1 MTNNTKGILLAIGAS
16 LSISNVYIFSKAAL
30 NEIHLAQFGMYWF
43 GLGILWNLIYFFSFK
58 KYKKAGS
65 MNARNWWSLLL
76 ISFLEMFGTMF
87 FFMAIKTVENP
98 AVVSFLANIN
108 PLFVVGLGI
117 LILKERF
124 NGIEFFGMAITL
136 AGAVLISITGVVGA
150 NGIFVNGTQYVILS
164 GMIYSIAM
172 LVAKKQM
179 KTLDAS
185 YLATARLLM
194 LFVLSVVMLLIL
206 DLPFAIE
213 QEPFHN
219 ILIGSVL
226 GPFLA
231 GVLGY
236 MSLKYIEMSK
246 ATMVRSVRSLFV
258 LVGAYVYFQSLPSQW
273 QIVGGILTMTGVVLI
288 SFGKLKMVKSRNK
301 KKDNKLIS

>member
-1 MTNNTKGILLAIGAS
+1 MTNNTKGILLAIAAA

-30 NEIHLAQFGMYWF
+30 NEVHLAQFGMYWF

-58 KYKKAGS
+58 KYKKAKT
-65 MNARNWWSLLL
+65 MNARNWWNLLL

-117 LILKERF
+117 LILKEKF

-136 AGAVLISITGVVGA
+136 AGAVLISVTGVMEA
-150 NGIFVNGTQYVILS
+150 DSIFVNGTQYVIFS
-164 GMIYSIAM
+164 GIIYSIAT

-194 LFVLSVVMLLIL
+194 LFVLSLATVMVLHI
-206 DLPFAIE
+206 PFRIE
-213 QEPFHN
+213 SAAFNN

-226 GPFLA
+226 GPFLT
-231 GVLGY
+231 GMLGY

-258 LVGAYVYFQSLPSQW
+258 LGGAFFYFNSLPSQW

-288 SFGKLKMVKSRNK
+288 SFGKLKIRKSRGVK
-301 KKDNKLIS
+301 P